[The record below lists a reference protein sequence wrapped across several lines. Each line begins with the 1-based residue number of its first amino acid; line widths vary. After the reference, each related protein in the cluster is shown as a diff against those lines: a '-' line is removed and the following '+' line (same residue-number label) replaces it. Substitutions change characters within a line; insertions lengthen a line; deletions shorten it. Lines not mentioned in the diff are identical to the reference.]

1 MAMQTPHPQSSMPG
15 AGAPGYGMDVGAG
28 SSNAAKEKLGLF
40 LSRSVSIYIVFQY
53 YLVGLQLFQHYR
65 IP

>member
-15 AGAPGYGMDVGAG
+15 AGAPGYGMDVGGG

-40 LSRSVSIYIVFQY
+40 LSRSVNTLYFCITW
-53 YLVGLQLFQHYR
+53 
-65 IP
+65 